1 MSLDGSVMFVLETK
15 RSFCRI
21 CIASCGTLVTID
33 GDTVVD
39 VHGDPDHPLSQG
51 YLCPKGR
58 ALGAMHHDPA
68 RLSGSF
74 VRREGML
81 TAADHRVTVEA
92 AAAAIALV
100 IAEHGPGSVGFFLG
114 SGGFIDPAAAFV
126 ARKFRQGLGTD
137 QGYSTATVD
146 SIAKVLVAA
155 LMAGTTALVPH
166 LDEFSTL
173 VLMIGS
179 NPVVSHGQSTGFPNP
194 VEWIRRARAR
204 GEVYVI
210 DPRRTETARQ
220 ATHHVAIRP
229 GTDHALLAHLVRDVI
244 QRRGVD
250 VAELE
255 LRARGFEELVNAV
268 DRYDADLTAKVTGL
282 APADLV
288 RLTDAVHTAPRLAV
302 VTGTGTTMSVPG
314 NLVEWLA
321 WSLMI
326 LTDSF
331 DRPGGMWFNPGY
343 FTRLDER
350 PTLPATPSTLPSA
363 PSRPS
368 VLNVAGEWPAALI
381 PDEIESGRLRAL
393 IVLGAGLTTA
403 LPDTD
408 RLRSALGTLDA
419 LIVLDILANETT
431 AHATHLFSCHDQLER
446 ADVLAMDLYAPA
458 RYSHYTDAV
467 VAPGAGRH
475 AAWRVLAEIAAG
487 VGVEVIG
494 KGVDL
499 DSVTTDDVLA
509 RVTRGADIAA
519 LRALEGA
526 PIMAEKAVYDW
537 VQRRLPNGVWDIAPA
552 SLVAQLAAQIES
564 DTATTG
570 PGLVLIPRRQL
581 RRENAHA
588 YRSGE
593 TADVWIHPRDAHVRS
608 VIEGA
613 LVEVRSSVG
622 RVFVTARVTD
632 AITSGC
638 VSLPH
643 GYAETN
649 VNRLISSADLDSLS
663 GMPRLSGTIV
673 EVTDCA
679 LGDGGAG
686 LGAAALGSAVPDTA
700 ALGTAVLSGVGAP
713 S

>member
-1 MSLDGSVMFVLETK
+1 MFVLETK

-33 GDTVVD
+33 GDTVLH

-81 TAADHRVTVEA
+81 AATDHRVTVEA
-92 AAAAIALV
+92 
-100 IAEHGPGSVGFFLG
+100 
-114 SGGFIDPAAAFV
+114 
-126 ARKFRQGLGTD
+126 
-137 QGYSTATVD
+137 
-146 SIAKVLVAA
+146 
-155 LMAGTTALVPH
+155 
-166 LDEFSTL
+166 
-173 VLMIGS
+173 
-179 NPVVSHGQSTGFPNP
+179 
-194 VEWIRRARAR
+194 
-204 GEVYVI
+204 
-210 DPRRTETARQ
+210 
-220 ATHHVAIRP
+220 
-229 GTDHALLAHLVRDVI
+229 
-244 QRRGVD
+244 
-250 VAELE
+250 
-255 LRARGFEELVNAV
+255 
-268 DRYDADLTAKVTGL
+268 
-282 APADLV
+282 
-288 RLTDAVHTAPRLAV
+288 
-302 VTGTGTTMSVPG
+302 
-314 NLVEWLA
+314 
-321 WSLMI
+321 
-326 LTDSF
+326 
-331 DRPGGMWFNPGY
+331 
-343 FTRLDER
+343 
-350 PTLPATPSTLPSA
+350 
-363 PSRPS
+363 
-368 VLNVAGEWPAALI
+368 
-381 PDEIESGRLRAL
+381 
-393 IVLGAGLTTA
+393 
-403 LPDTD
+403 PDTD

-467 VAPGAGRH
+467 VAPAEGRH

-499 DSVTTDDVLA
+499 DSVTTDEVLA
-509 RVTRGADIAA
+509 RVARGADIGA
-519 LRALEGA
+519 LWALEGA

-537 VQRRLPNGVWDIAPA
+537 VQQRLPNRLWDLAPA
-552 SLVAQLAAQIES
+552 SLVVQLAAQIET

-593 TADVWIHPRDAHVRS
+593 TADVWIHPRDAYVRS

-613 LVEVRSSVG
+613 RVEVRSSVG

-632 AITSGC
+632 AITPGC

-643 GYAETN
+643 GYAEPTS
-649 VNRLISSADLDSLS
+649 I
-663 GMPRLSGTIV
+663 G
-673 EVTDCA
+673 
-679 LGDGGAG
+679 
-686 LGAAALGSAVPDTA
+686 
-700 ALGTAVLSGVGAP
+700 
-713 S
+713 